1 MIFLSA
7 ACRAA
12 GRDVPV
18 ADRPLPHERQVLQ
31 FALYAGKRFPHIKTR
46 RTHSPG
52 LFRASAGLLPSGPSG
67 TVLKKHPRHSSSI
80 QTVLSVPDSN
90 RISRRWRVADSPVE
104 AYAYGITAGRELHP
118 TLKNVTFYV
127 VADAASAAVFCYLL
141 IIAENGPLSIARRAF
156 FRQCRYNSA
165 FCRIV
170 TALPAFRQI
179 RPLLTGRP

>member
-1 MIFLSA
+1 MK
-7 ACRAA
+7 
-12 GRDVPV
+12 GRFFNSFYMPGI
-18 ADRPLPHERQVLQ
+18 A
-31 FALYAGKRFPHIKTR
+31 FWHIKTR
-46 RTHSPG
+46 RMNSPG
-52 LFRASAGLLPSGPSG
+52 LFQISAVLFLSGSAGNILKSAASFFFHPDCTVGSGFQPDQPPMAG
-67 TVLKKHPRHSSSI
+67 RGLIRKGICRH
-80 QTVLSVPDSN
+80 
-90 RISRRWRVADSPVE
+90 
-104 AYAYGITAGRELHP
+104 GITAGRELHP

>member
-7 ACRAA
+7 ACQAA

-31 FALYAGKRFPHIKTR
+31 KRNPER
-46 RTHSPG
+46 NSPG
-52 LFRASAGLLPSGPSG
+52 LFQNLAGASLPAPAGAFRKTPASFFFHPDCTVGSGFQPDQPPMAG
-67 TVLKKHPRHSSSI
+67 RGLIRKGICRH
-80 QTVLSVPDSN
+80 
-90 RISRRWRVADSPVE
+90 
-104 AYAYGITAGRELHP
+104 GITAGRELHP

-141 IIAENGPLSIARRAF
+141 IIAENGRLSIARRAF